1 MKIVT
6 PNPVTRSAPWLVLL
20 TALSGAT
27 SLAAQPSDCPV
38 AGQKIHWIADYCM
51 SLLETD
57 DEIPASPCIG
67 EELARVFSGECAA
80 KLYYKKTMCQRSI
93 HLQQRRDDVGSCI
106 ADKRF
111 MGATVRNGGVGG
123 R

>member
-1 MKIVT
+1 
-6 PNPVTRSAPWLVLL
+6 
-20 TALSGAT
+20 
-27 SLAAQPSDCPV
+27 
-38 AGQKIHWIADYCM
+38 M

-67 EELARVFSGECAA
+67 EELARVFSGDCAA

-93 HLQQRRDDVGSCI
+93 HLEQRRDDMGSCL
-106 ADKRF
+106 ADQRF